1 MVRIYFDVQDY
12 ANAQKYASLALLI
25 DKANVDA
32 YYWLVR
38 AKRQK
43 DSLSMAKGELK
54 LAEHILAPEEYAE
67 LLQKLKK
74 TRDLEI

>member
-1 MVRIYFDVQDY
+1 
-12 ANAQKYASLALLI
+12 
-25 DKANVDA
+25 
-32 YYWLVR
+32 
-38 AKRQK
+38 
-43 DSLSMAKGELK
+43 MAKGELK